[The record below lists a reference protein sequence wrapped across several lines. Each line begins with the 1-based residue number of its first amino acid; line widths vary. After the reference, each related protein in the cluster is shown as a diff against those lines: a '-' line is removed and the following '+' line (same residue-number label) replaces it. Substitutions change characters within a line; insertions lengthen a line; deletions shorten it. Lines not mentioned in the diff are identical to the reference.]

1 MYLQSMNVIDFY
13 LKMHAVNI
21 ICEDSAI
28 RISYSILSSLAL
40 KFYTYS
46 VLASLIDIYIKIFS
60 RLERDPKFSYG
71 YMRGVSLNSY
81 WPVYPSVSE
90 ALEKREFIYFWFYQN
105 QNDARID
112 NMRCHRL
119 MHKWG

>member
-1 MYLQSMNVIDFY
+1 MRGLRNSYFIIPFY
-13 LKMHAVNI
+13 P
-21 ICEDSAI
+21 
-28 RISYSILSSLAL
+28 ILSSLAL

-81 WPVYPSVSE
+81 
-90 ALEKREFIYFWFYQN
+90 
-105 QNDARID
+105 
-112 NMRCHRL
+112 
-119 MHKWG
+119 

>member
-81 WPVYPSVSE
+81 
-90 ALEKREFIYFWFYQN
+90 
-105 QNDARID
+105 
-112 NMRCHRL
+112 
-119 MHKWG
+119 